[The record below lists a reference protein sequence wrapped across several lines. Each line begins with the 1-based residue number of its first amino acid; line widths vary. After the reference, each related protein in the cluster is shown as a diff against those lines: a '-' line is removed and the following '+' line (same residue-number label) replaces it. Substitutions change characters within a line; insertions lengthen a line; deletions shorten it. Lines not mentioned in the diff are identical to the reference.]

1 MADELDDLLDEQ
13 QEEEEKKSNKLI
25 IVLVTILIVL
35 IWLAIFVLLVKLDV
49 GGFGSKVLYPVL
61 KDVPVINKILPAA
74 SDEQVGIDSKY
85 PYTTLSEAIARI
97 QELEDENLTLNDAIA
112 ANADTIASLTAEV
125 ARLSPYE
132 AYQKNYEELKRQF
145 DEQIVFGNDYTGNYA
160 ADPATYINWYEQM
173 DPENAAAIYQMALE
187 KQASNQ
193 VVVDLSTTYSKMKA
207 AQAATILEEM
217 TGDEE
222 KVASI
227 LANMTQANAA
237 SILQSMTPTYAAKI
251 TLLMYPSP
259 YTVQEYRENRVQES
273 QGKNPVGN
281 PDGTHDGSNAPI
293 GSTDSGNLTRNPDA
307 INSVYNN
314 NTNGTTTNN
323 GTGTNTNGTTTNN
336 GTGTNTNG
344 TTTNNGTGTN
354 TNGTTT
360 NNGTGTNTNGTATNN
375 GTGTNTNGTT
385 TNNGTGTNT
394 NGTAT
399 NNGTGTNTNGTATQ

>member
-13 QEEEEKKSNKLI
+13 EEEKKSNKLI
-25 IVLVTILIVL
+25 IALVTVLIVL

-74 SDEQVGIDSKY
+74 SDEQIGIDSKY

-97 QELEDENLTLNDAIA
+97 QELENENLSLNEAISQ
-112 ANADTIASLTAEV
+112 NADTIASLTAEV

-160 ADPATYINWYEQM
+160 ADPDTYISWYEKM
-173 DPENAAAIYQMALE
+173 DPENAAAIYQMAIE
-187 KQASNQ
+187 KRASSQ
-193 VVVDLSTTYSKMKA
+193 VIVDLAKTYSKMKA

-227 LANMTQANAA
+227 LANMSQANAA
-237 SILQSMTPTYAAKI
+237 SILQNMTSIYAAKI

-259 YTVQEYRENRVQES
+259 YTVEEYCENRIQES

-281 PDGTHDGSNAPI
+281 PDGTHDGSNKPI
-293 GSTDSGNLTRNPDA
+293 NSGNNTNNLTRNPDA
-307 INSVYNN
+307 MNST
-314 NTNGTTTNN
+314 NTGNTTGTTTNN
-323 GTGTNTNGTTTNN
+323 GTGNANTTGTNNGTTNTNVTGTANGTTNNGAGNTNTTGSNTGTTNN
-336 GTGTNTNG
+336 GTGTSNG
-344 TTTNNGTGTN
+344 TNR
-354 TNGTTT
+354 
-360 NNGTGTNTNGTATNN
+360 
-375 GTGTNTNGTT
+375 
-385 TNNGTGTNT
+385 
-394 NGTAT
+394 
-399 NNGTGTNTNGTATQ
+399 

>member
-1 MADELDDLLDEQ
+1 MADELDDLLDGQ
-13 QEEEEKKSNKLI
+13 EEEKKSNKLI
-25 IVLVTILIVL
+25 IALVTVLIVL

-74 SDEQVGIDSKY
+74 SDEQIGIDSKY

-97 QELEDENLTLNDAIA
+97 QELENENLSLNEAIS
-112 ANADTIASLTAEV
+112 ANADTIANLTSEV

-160 ADPATYINWYEQM
+160 ADPDTYISWYEKM
-173 DPENAAAIYQMALE
+173 DPENAAAIYQMAIE
-187 KQASNQ
+187 KRASSQ
-193 VVVDLSTTYSKMKA
+193 VIVDLSKTYSKMKA

-227 LANMTQANAA
+227 LANMSQANAA
-237 SILQSMTPTYAAKI
+237 SILQNMNSTYAAKI

-259 YTVQEYRENRVQES
+259 YTVEEYRENRIQES

-293 GSTDSGNLTRNPDA
+293 NSGNNTNNLTRNPDA
-307 INSVYNN
+307 MNSTNTGNTTGTNTGTVNGTGTANTTGTNNGTNN
-314 NTNGTTTNN
+314 NAGNGTAGGTTANGTGNTNTTGNKSGTTDN
-323 GTGTNTNGTTTNN
+323 GTGTNNGTNR
-336 GTGTNTNG
+336 
-344 TTTNNGTGTN
+344 
-354 TNGTTT
+354 
-360 NNGTGTNTNGTATNN
+360 
-375 GTGTNTNGTT
+375 
-385 TNNGTGTNT
+385 
-394 NGTAT
+394 
-399 NNGTGTNTNGTATQ
+399 

>member
-13 QEEEEKKSNKLI
+13 EEEKKSNKLI
-25 IVLVTILIVL
+25 IALVTVLIVL

-74 SDEQVGIDSKY
+74 SDEQIGIDSKY

-97 QELEDENLTLNDAIA
+97 QELENENLSLNEAISQ
-112 ANADTIASLTAEV
+112 NADTIASLTAEV

-160 ADPATYINWYEQM
+160 ADPDTYISWYEKM
-173 DPENAAAIYQMALE
+173 DPENAAAIYQMAIE
-187 KQASNQ
+187 KRASSQ
-193 VVVDLSTTYSKMKA
+193 VIVDLAKTYSKMKA

-227 LANMTQANAA
+227 LANMSQANAA
-237 SILQSMTPTYAAKI
+237 SILQNMTSIYAAKI

-259 YTVQEYRENRVQES
+259 YTVEEYRENRIQES

-281 PDGTHDGSNAPI
+281 PDGTHDGSNKPI
-293 GSTDSGNLTRNPDA
+293 NSGNNTNNLTRNPDA
-307 INSVYNN
+307 MNST
-314 NTNGTTTNN
+314 NTGNTTGTTTNN
-323 GTGTNTNGTTTNN
+323 GTGNANTTGTNNGTTNTNVTGTANGTTNNGAGNTNTTGSNTGTTNN
-336 GTGTNTNG
+336 GTGTSNG
-344 TTTNNGTGTN
+344 TNR
-354 TNGTTT
+354 
-360 NNGTGTNTNGTATNN
+360 
-375 GTGTNTNGTT
+375 
-385 TNNGTGTNT
+385 
-394 NGTAT
+394 
-399 NNGTGTNTNGTATQ
+399 

>member
-13 QEEEEKKSNKLI
+13 EEEKKSNKLI
-25 IVLVTILIVL
+25 IALVTVLIVL

-61 KDVPVINKILPAA
+61 KDVPIINKILPAA
-74 SDEQVGIDSKY
+74 SDEQIGIDSKY

-97 QELEDENLTLNDAIA
+97 QELENENLSLNEAISQ
-112 ANADTIASLTAEV
+112 NADTIASLTAEV

-160 ADPATYINWYEQM
+160 ADPDTYISWYEKM
-173 DPENAAAIYQMALE
+173 DPENAAAIYQMAIE
-187 KQASNQ
+187 KRASSQ
-193 VVVDLSTTYSKMKA
+193 VIVDLSKTYSKMKA

-227 LANMTQANAA
+227 LANMSQANAA
-237 SILQSMTPTYAAKI
+237 SILQNMNSTYAAKI

-259 YTVQEYRENRVQES
+259 YTVEEYRENRIQES

-293 GSTDSGNLTRNPDA
+293 NSGNNTNNLTRNPDA
-307 INSVYNN
+307 MNST
-314 NTNGTTTNN
+314 NTGNTTGTTTNN
-323 GTGTNTNGTTTNN
+323 GTGNANTTGTNNGTTNTNVTGTANGTTNNGAGNTNTTGSNTGTTNN
-336 GTGTNTNG
+336 GTGTSNG
-344 TTTNNGTGTN
+344 INR
-354 TNGTTT
+354 
-360 NNGTGTNTNGTATNN
+360 
-375 GTGTNTNGTT
+375 
-385 TNNGTGTNT
+385 
-394 NGTAT
+394 
-399 NNGTGTNTNGTATQ
+399 

>member
-13 QEEEEKKSNKLI
+13 EEEKKSNKLI
-25 IVLVTILIVL
+25 IVLVTVLIVL

-74 SDEQVGIDSKY
+74 SDEQIGIDSKY

-97 QELEDENLTLNDAIA
+97 QELENENLSLNEAISQ
-112 ANADTIASLTAEV
+112 NADTIASLTAEV

-160 ADPATYINWYEQM
+160 ADPDTYISWYEKM
-173 DPENAAAIYQMALE
+173 DPENAAAIYQMAIGE
-187 KQASNQ
+187 RASSQ
-193 VVVDLSTTYSKMKA
+193 VIVDLAKTYSKMKA

-227 LANMTQANAA
+227 LANMSQANAA
-237 SILQSMTPTYAAKI
+237 SILQNMTSIYAAKI

-259 YTVQEYRENRVQES
+259 YTVEEYRENRIQES

-281 PDGTHDGSNAPI
+281 PDGTHDGSNKPI
-293 GSTDSGNLTRNPDA
+293 NSGNNTNNLTRNPDA
-307 INSVYNN
+307 MNST
-314 NTNGTTTNN
+314 NTGNTTGTTTNN
-323 GTGTNTNGTTTNN
+323 GTGNANTTGTNNGTTNTNVTGTANGTTNNGAGNTNTTGSNTGTTNN
-336 GTGTNTNG
+336 GTGTSNG
-344 TTTNNGTGTN
+344 TNR
-354 TNGTTT
+354 
-360 NNGTGTNTNGTATNN
+360 
-375 GTGTNTNGTT
+375 
-385 TNNGTGTNT
+385 
-394 NGTAT
+394 
-399 NNGTGTNTNGTATQ
+399 

>member
-13 QEEEEKKSNKLI
+13 EEEKKSNKLI
-25 IVLVTILIVL
+25 IALVTVLIVL

-61 KDVPVINKILPAA
+61 KDVPIINKILPAA
-74 SDEQVGIDSKY
+74 SDEQIGIDSKY

-97 QELEDENLTLNDAIA
+97 QELENENLSLNEAISQ
-112 ANADTIASLTAEV
+112 NADTIASLTAEV

-160 ADPATYINWYEQM
+160 ADPDTYISWYEKM
-173 DPENAAAIYQMALE
+173 DPENAAAIYQMAIE
-187 KQASNQ
+187 KRASSQ
-193 VVVDLSTTYSKMKA
+193 VIVDLAKTYSKMKA

-227 LANMTQANAA
+227 LANMSQANAA
-237 SILQSMTPTYAAKI
+237 SILQNMTSIYAAKI

-259 YTVQEYRENRVQES
+259 YTVEEYRENRIQES

-281 PDGTHDGSNAPI
+281 PDGTHDGSNKPI
-293 GSTDSGNLTRNPDA
+293 NSGNNTNNLTRNPDA
-307 INSVYNN
+307 MNSTNTGN
-314 NTNGTTTNN
+314 TTGTTNGTTTNN
-323 GTGTNTNGTTTNN
+323 GTGNTTGTNNGTTNTNVTGTANGTTNNGAGNTNTTGSNTGTTNN
-336 GTGTNTNG
+336 GTGTSNG
-344 TTTNNGTGTN
+344 TNR
-354 TNGTTT
+354 
-360 NNGTGTNTNGTATNN
+360 
-375 GTGTNTNGTT
+375 
-385 TNNGTGTNT
+385 
-394 NGTAT
+394 
-399 NNGTGTNTNGTATQ
+399 

>member
-13 QEEEEKKSNKLI
+13 EEEKKSNKLI
-25 IVLVTILIVL
+25 IALVTVLIVL

-74 SDEQVGIDSKY
+74 SDEQIGIDSKY

-97 QELEDENLTLNDAIA
+97 QELENENLSLNEAIS
-112 ANADTIASLTAEV
+112 ANADTIANLTSEV

-160 ADPATYINWYEQM
+160 ADPDTYISWYEKM
-173 DPENAAAIYQMALE
+173 DPENAAAIYQMAIE
-187 KQASNQ
+187 KRASSQ
-193 VVVDLSTTYSKMKA
+193 VIVDLSKTYSKMKA

-227 LANMTQANAA
+227 LANMSQANAA
-237 SILQSMTPTYAAKI
+237 SILQNMNSTYAAKI

-259 YTVQEYRENRVQES
+259 YTVEEYRENRIQES

-293 GSTDSGNLTRNPDA
+293 NFGNNTNNLTRNPDA
-307 INSVYNN
+307 MNST
-314 NTNGTTTNN
+314 NTGNTTGTNTGTVNGTGTANTTGTNN
-323 GTGTNTNGTTTNN
+323 GTNNNAGNGTAGGTTANGTGNTNTTGNKSGTTDNGTDTNN
-336 GTGTNTNG
+336 GTNR
-344 TTTNNGTGTN
+344 
-354 TNGTTT
+354 
-360 NNGTGTNTNGTATNN
+360 
-375 GTGTNTNGTT
+375 
-385 TNNGTGTNT
+385 
-394 NGTAT
+394 
-399 NNGTGTNTNGTATQ
+399 

>member
-13 QEEEEKKSNKLI
+13 EEEKKSNKLI
-25 IVLVTILIVL
+25 IVLVTVLIVL

-74 SDEQVGIDSKY
+74 SDEQIGIDSKY

-97 QELEDENLTLNDAIA
+97 QELENENLSLNEAISQ
-112 ANADTIASLTAEV
+112 NADTIASLTAEV

-160 ADPATYINWYEQM
+160 ADPDTYISWYEKM
-173 DPENAAAIYQMALE
+173 EPENAAAIYQMALE
-187 KQASNQ
+187 KRASSQ
-193 VVVDLSTTYSKMKA
+193 VIVDLAKTYSKMKA

-227 LANMTQANAA
+227 LANMSQANAA
-237 SILQSMTPTYAAKI
+237 SILQNMTSIYAAKI

-259 YTVQEYRENRVQES
+259 YTVEEYRENRIQES

-281 PDGTHDGSNAPI
+281 PDGTHDGSNKPI
-293 GSTDSGNLTRNPDA
+293 NSGNNTNNLTRNPDA
-307 INSVYNN
+307 MNST
-314 NTNGTTTNN
+314 NTGNTTGTTTNN
-323 GTGTNTNGTTTNN
+323 GTGNANTTGTNNGTTNTNVTGTANGTTNNGAGNTNTTGSNTGTTNN
-336 GTGTNTNG
+336 GTGTSNG
-344 TTTNNGTGTN
+344 TNR
-354 TNGTTT
+354 
-360 NNGTGTNTNGTATNN
+360 
-375 GTGTNTNGTT
+375 
-385 TNNGTGTNT
+385 
-394 NGTAT
+394 
-399 NNGTGTNTNGTATQ
+399 